1 MNECVLTAP
10 SPTQF
15 NKQQVPGMVLVF
27 KEITV
32 WGEEA
37 NWDTV
42 TSPTRWEM
50 TGVIIETPSKHLHA
64 LL

>member
-1 MNECVLTAP
+1 
-10 SPTQF
+10 
-15 NKQQVPGMVLVF
+15 MVLVF

-50 TGVIIETPSKHLHA
+50 TGVIIETPSKHLHV